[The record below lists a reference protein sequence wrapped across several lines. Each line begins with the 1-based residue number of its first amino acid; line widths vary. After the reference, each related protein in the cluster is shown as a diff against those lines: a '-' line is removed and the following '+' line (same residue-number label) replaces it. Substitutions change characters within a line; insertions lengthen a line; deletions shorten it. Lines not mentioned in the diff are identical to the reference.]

1 VSTSQIDSAKESQ
14 TMSRQKRNY
23 NIAARMGHWSATHW
37 KTAVLGWLAFV
48 LAAAAIG
55 AVVGQ
60 KTTSMQSTDVGQAKK
75 ADNIL
80 KQAGFPQSDPLTEIV
95 VIQSPQLTVGDPQF
109 RSAINDVLRAIT
121 PFTTIDDIRS
131 PLQPVNAGQVSPDRR
146 TALVE
151 WQMRGD
157 EKTAQRNVAALTRA
171 TDRVAKAHPDLFIG
185 EAGTAS
191 SSKAFN
197 AMFSKQLAQ
206 AGERSIPLTLLVLLL
221 VFGTVLAA
229 WIPLLLALSSVI
241 ATTGLVSVLSH
252 LMPVDGNVSAVI
264 LLVGLAVGVDYTLFY
279 LKREREE
286 RAAGRAPRAALEAAA
301 RTSGRSVLIS
311 GITVTIAMAGMLFTR
326 NPTFMGFAIATML
339 VVLVAM
345 LGSLTVLPALLARL
359 GDRVEHGRV
368 PLLSRLRRP
377 SGENRVWAKVLTP
390 ALKRPL
396 ISTVIAT
403 AALITLALPVFSMHT
418 AQSGLASVP
427 RNTPTVA
434 ALNRIQDAFPG
445 MSNPALVVVRA
456 DTDSPR
462 FKTALQQLNAE
473 AVRTGQM
480 APAAEVQ
487 VNPAHS
493 VARIAIPLAGN
504 GVDNV
509 STRALLT
516 LRDRVLPDTVGQ
528 VPGATYAVTGV
539 TASSYDENQLMK
551 QTAPLVFGFV
561 LMFAF
566 LLLLVSFRSIV
577 IAAKAIVLNLLSVGA
592 GYGVMVAV
600 FQYGWGEGLLNFQ
613 SNGGVAQWLPIFM
626 FVILF
631 GLSMDYTVFILSR
644 IREAYD
650 RGLSTK
656 QAVERGIKTTAGVVS
671 SAALVMIGAFA
682 IFATL
687 PILDMKEMGVGLAA
701 AVLIDATVIRTIL
714 LPATMVLLGDWNW
727 YLPNWLRWLP
737 RPSIAEPTAG
747 VYQAPEPALE
757 PAM

>member
-1 VSTSQIDSAKESQ
+1 
-14 TMSRQKRNY
+14 MSRQNRSY

-37 KTAVLGWLAFV
+37 KTAVFGWLAFV
-48 LAAAAIG
+48 IAAAAIG
-55 AVVGQ
+55 VLVGQ

-95 VIQSPQLTVGDPQF
+95 VIQSPRLTVTDPQF
-109 RSAINDVLRAIT
+109 RSAINDVLRAVT
-121 PFTTIDDIRS
+121 PFNTIDNIRS
-131 PLQPVNAGQVSPDRR
+131 PLQPGNAGQVSRDRHA
-146 TALVE
+146 ALVE

-171 TDRVAKAHPDLFIG
+171 TDTVAKVHPDLFIG

-191 SSKAFN
+191 STKAFN

-229 WIPLLLALSSVI
+229 WVPLLLALSSVI

-286 RAAGRAPRAALEAAA
+286 RAAGRTPRAALEAAA

-345 LGSLTVLPALLARL
+345 LGSLTVLPALLAKL

-368 PLLSRLRRP
+368 PLLRRFRRP
-377 SGENRVWAKVLTP
+377 SGENRFWAKVLTP

-396 ISTVIAT
+396 ISTVVAAT
-403 AALITLALPVFSMHT
+403 ALIALALPVFSMHT

-427 RNTPTVA
+427 RDTPTVE

-445 MSNPALVVVRA
+445 MSNPAIVVVRTG
-456 DTDSPR
+456 TDSPQ
-462 FKTALQQLNAE
+462 FKAALQQLDAE

-480 APAAEVQ
+480 AAPTQVD
-487 VNPAHS
+487 VNPAHN
-493 VARIAIPLAGN
+493 VARIEIPLAGN
-504 GVDNV
+504 SVDGT
-509 STRALLT
+509 STKALLT
-516 LRDRVLPDTVGQ
+516 LREQVLPDTVGR

-539 TASSYDENQLMK
+539 TAASYDENQLMK

-566 LLLLVSFRSIV
+566 LLLLVSFRSVV

-600 FQYGWGEGLLNFQ
+600 FQYGWGQRLLNFQ
-613 SNGGVAQWLPIFM
+613 SNGGIAQWLPIFM

-631 GLSMDYTVFILSR
+631 GLSMDYHVFILSR
-644 IREAYD
+644 VREAYD

-656 QAVERGIKTTAGVVS
+656 QAVEHGIKTTAGVIT
-671 SAALVMIGAFA
+671 SAAVVMIGAFA

-687 PILDMKEMGVGLAA
+687 PILDMKEMGVGLAV
-701 AVLIDATVIRTIL
+701 AVLIDATIVRTVL
-714 LPATMVLLGDWNW
+714 LPATMLLLGDWNW
-727 YLPNWLRWLP
+727 YLPTWLRWLP

-747 VYQAPEPALE
+747 EYPVRRPELE

>member
-1 VSTSQIDSAKESQ
+1 
-14 TMSRQKRNY
+14 MSRQKGSY

-48 LAAAAIG
+48 IAAAAIG

-95 VIQSPQLTVGDPQF
+95 VIQSPRLTVTDPQF
-109 RSAINDVLRAIT
+109 RSSINDVLRAVT
-121 PFTTIDDIRS
+121 PFNTIDNIRS
-131 PLQPVNAGQVSPDRR
+131 PLQPANAGQVSADGR

-157 EKTAQRNVAALTRA
+157 EKTAQRNITALTRA
-171 TDRVAKAHPDLFIG
+171 TDAIAKAHPDLFVG

-191 SSKAFN
+191 SGKAFN

-252 LMPVDGNVSAVI
+252 LMPVDGNVTAVI

-326 NPTFMGFAIATML
+326 NPTFMGFGIATML

-345 LGSLTVLPALLARL
+345 LGSLTVLPALLAKL

-368 PLLSRLRRP
+368 PLLSSLRRP
-377 SGENRVWAKVLTP
+377 SGENRAWAKVLTP

-396 ISTVIAT
+396 LSTVIAT

-418 AQSGLASVP
+418 AQSGTASVP
-427 RNTPTVA
+427 SNTPTVA
-434 ALNRIQDAFPG
+434 ALNRIQAAFPG
-445 MSNPALVVVRA
+445 MSNPALVVVRT
-456 DTDSPR
+456 DTDSPQ
-462 FKTALQQLNAE
+462 FKIALQQLNAE
-473 AVRTGQM
+473 AGRTGQM

-487 VNPAHS
+487 VNPARS

-504 GVDNV
+504 GVDNT
-509 STRALLT
+509 STKALLT
-516 LRDRVLPDTVGQ
+516 LRERVLPDTVAK

-600 FQYGWGEGLLNFQ
+600 FQYGWGERLLNFQ
-613 SNGGVAQWLPIFM
+613 SNGGIAPWLPIFM

-671 SAALVMIGAFA
+671 SAAVVMIGAFA

-701 AVLIDATVIRTIL
+701 AVLIDATIIRTIL
-714 LPATMVLLGDWNW
+714 LPATMLLLGDWNW

-737 RPSIAEPTAG
+737 RTSIAEPISG
-747 VYQAPEPALE
+747 DHQAPELVLE